1 MTDEEF
7 MRFLNSECNLPH
19 TELRKDC
26 DSFNKLFT
34 TFHNQEKE
42 FTEKNLIL
50 FCENNL
56 FLDWMSIKSNNIKF
70 ISFIYK
76 KKWLKNYS
84 NKKIFLSEDN
94 GNQLY
99 NSGDLYFDDVQYIRA
114 RFVEYTVKLPFI

>member
-70 ISFIYK
+70 ISFYLQK
-76 KKWLKNYS
+76 EVAKELFKQ
-84 NKKIFLSEDN
+84 EDFPKRR
-94 GNQLY
+94 QWQ
-99 NSGDLYFDDVQYIRA
+99 S
-114 RFVEYTVKLPFI
+114 TV

>member
-1 MTDEEF
+1 MFFFDTTKITETNVMTDEEF

-50 FCENNL
+50 FCE
-56 FLDWMSIKSNNIKF
+56 I
-70 ISFIYK
+70 
-76 KKWLKNYS
+76 
-84 NKKIFLSEDN
+84 IFSLI
-94 GNQLY
+94 GC
-99 NSGDLYFDDVQYIRA
+99 
-114 RFVEYTVKLPFI
+114 P